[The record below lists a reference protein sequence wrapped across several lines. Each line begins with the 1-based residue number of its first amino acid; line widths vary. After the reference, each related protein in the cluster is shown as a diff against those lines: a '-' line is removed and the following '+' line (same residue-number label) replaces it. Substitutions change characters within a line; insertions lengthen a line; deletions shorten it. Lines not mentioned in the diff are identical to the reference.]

1 MKKITIIQSSL
12 RKGSHTAIVCR
23 AFAEKCDALGIHVHY
38 VDLKDVKM
46 DLCDARPLEEY
57 SEDMQKVYKIMEAS
71 EAVVFGMPVYQYTMS
86 WVLKNFI
93 DIAWWAIAGK
103 PVWVIVNSGGP
114 NTYMASLDL
123 FNALQLEYATTNI
136 MPTPFTWSMDFK
148 DGEIVNEKVMSKL
161 DELAQKINSL

>member
-12 RKGSHTAIVCR
+12 REGSHTAIVCR
-23 AFAEKCDALGIHVHY
+23 AFAEKCDALWIHVHY

-57 SEDMQKVYKIMEAS
+57 SDDIQKVYKIIEES

-86 WVLKNFI
+86 GVLKNFI
-93 DIAWWAIAGK
+93 DIAGGAIAGK
-103 PVWVIVNSGGP
+103 AVWVIVNSGGP

-148 DGEIVNEKVMSKL
+148 EGKIVNDKVLEKL
-161 DELAQKINSL
+161 DELAHNIASL